1 MENDLIDRTSDS
13 NHQGL
18 HVGLKIVS
26 FCIPLVGAILYFVKK
41 NDEPQAAKDACTFA
55 IIGLV
60 VGIVLN
66 VGAGL
71 LGIGGSM

>member
-1 MENDLIDRTSDS
+1 MENDLIDKPE
-13 NHQGL
+13 NNQGL
-18 HVGLKIVS
+18 HVGLKILS

-41 NDEPQAAKDACTFA
+41 GDEPKAAKDACTFA
-55 IIGLV
+55 LIGLV

-71 LGIGGSM
+71 LGIGGGMM